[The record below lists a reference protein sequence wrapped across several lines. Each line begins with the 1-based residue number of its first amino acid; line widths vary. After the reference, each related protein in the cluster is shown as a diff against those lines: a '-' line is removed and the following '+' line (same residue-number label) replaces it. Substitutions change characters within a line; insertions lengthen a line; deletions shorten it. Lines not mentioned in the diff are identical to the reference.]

1 MMIFSNANN
10 HLSEFLRYIAEKS
23 LLGEERIPALTV
35 LSKELQVSVA
45 SLREQLEVARVLGF
59 VEVKPKTGI
68 RWLPYNFT
76 PSILLSV
83 TYALSISSD
92 FFEQFRDMRNH
103 LEGAYFLESVAKLSK
118 NDIDQLKNIVLRAE
132 KKIIS
137 RPPQLPHAE
146 HREFHAKIFSKI
158 HNNFVESIFS
168 VYWDIYEYQ
177 GYAIINDLDYLKRVW
192 HYHRLVY
199 EGIQSG
205 NIQYAMEA
213 FLEHKNLMI
222 KNIKSTPSQ
231 AFE

>member
-1 MMIFSNANN
+1 MAIFSNSTNR
-10 HLSEFLRYIAEKS
+10 LSEFLRYIAQKS
-23 LLGEERIPALTV
+23 SLGVERIPALTV

-68 RWLPYNFT
+68 RWLPYTFT
-76 PSILLSV
+76 PSLLLSV
-83 TYALSISSD
+83 TYAISISSD

-103 LEGAYFLESVAKLSK
+103 LEGAYFLESVAKLTK
-118 NDIDQLKNIVLRAE
+118 NDIDYLHIIVSRAE
-132 KKIIS
+132 EKIIS
-137 RPPQLPHAE
+137 LPPKLPHAE
-146 HREFHAKIFSKI
+146 HREFHATIFSRVQ
-158 HNNFVESIFS
+158 NPFVQSIFS
-168 VYWDIYEYQ
+168 VYWDVYEYQ

-192 HYHRLVY
+192 HFHRLVY

-205 NIQYAMEA
+205 NIHNAMEA

-222 KNIKSTPSQ
+222 KNIKSIPSQ

>member
-1 MMIFSNANN
+1 MMIFSNSNN
-10 HLSEFLRYIAEKS
+10 HLSEFVKYIAEKS
-23 LLGEERIPALTV
+23 LLGEVRIPALSV
-35 LSKELQVSVA
+35 LSKELHVSVA

-76 PSILLSV
+76 PSLLLSV
-83 TYALSISSD
+83 LYALSISSD

-118 NDIDQLKNIVLRAE
+118 NDIDQLKNIVFRAE
-132 KKIIS
+132 EKIIS
-137 RPPQLPHAE
+137 NPPKLPHAE
-146 HREFHAKIFSKI
+146 HREFHARIFSKI
-158 HNNFVESIFS
+158 QNNFVELIFL

-205 NIQYAMEA
+205 NIQQALES

-231 AFE
+231 TFE